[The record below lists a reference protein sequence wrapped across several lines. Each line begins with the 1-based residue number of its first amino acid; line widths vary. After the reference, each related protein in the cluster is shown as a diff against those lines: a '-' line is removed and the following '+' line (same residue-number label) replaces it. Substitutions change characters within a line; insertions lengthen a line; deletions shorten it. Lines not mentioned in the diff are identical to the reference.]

1 MKSCLSILITLGALV
16 QGTFAGQQTR
26 KLLIEAQTTGAYA
39 SGGNAATSLPG
50 ATSLATGAATTF
62 TSFSTALDA
71 CTSTSC
77 DIYFNFHTNYSFG
90 YNAGAFGVARAQLV
104 RDPFCDAS
112 LVKCFSA
119 VATSVKT
126 NIVHGLPN
134 QLPHDAGSA
143 IAKVFW
149 RYPFGQTD
157 FVLYAEL
164 SVDNA
169 IKYNSNIIG
178 AHLHTGAADINGP
191 VNIVFC
197 GSSPL
202 PAPIVLNGA
211 CKAF

>member
-1 MKSCLSILITLGALV
+1 M
-16 QGTFAGQQTR
+16 
-26 KLLIEAQTTGAYA
+26 
-39 SGGNAATSLPG
+39 
-50 ATSLATGAATTF
+50 
-62 TSFSTALDA
+62 
-71 CTSTSC
+71 
-77 DIYFNFHTNYSFG
+77 
-90 YNAGAFGVARAQLV
+90 ARAQLV

-119 VATSVKT
+119 RATSINT
-126 NIVHGLPN
+126 NIVHGLPS
-134 QLPHDAGSA
+134 QLPLDAGLA

-169 IKYNSNIIG
+169 IEYNSDIIG
-178 AHLHTGAADINGP
+178 AHLHTGSAVTNGP

-197 GSSPL
+197 GSAPL